1 MVKYSYYIARISSF
15 IASKMQSSVTKNL
28 VFPSCGDIKILQ
40 LLVCT
45 SHDLALISL
54 LYKAYPNGRQ
64 HRLQVLLRLRLYF
77 MRGHQLLFACHMSC
91 QCISSAHV
99 DVPRSSNTGCHAEMM
114 CSCKDRVCQWAVDC
128 VA

>member
-45 SHDLALISL
+45 SHDLALIGL
-54 LYKAYPNGRQ
+54 LYKAYPNRCQ
-64 HRLQVLLRLRLYF
+64 HRLQVLLRLKFYS
-77 MRGHQLLFACHMSC
+77 MRGHRLLFAHYMSRRC
-91 QCISSAHV
+91 VSSARI
-99 DVPRSSNTGCHAEMM
+99 DVPRSSNTGCHADMM
-114 CSCKDRVCQWAVDC
+114 SSCKDKTCRWTVIC